1 MQIVIFFKFRYY
13 PNDLVDDEIE
23 DDYISIISVNKRV
36 AATADFRINDNGMLF
51 CFFSLIQVVL
61 TLPYLVFLLSNIL

>member
-51 CFFSLIQVVL
+51 CF
-61 TLPYLVFLLSNIL
+61 LV